1 MSSPKLAVLGL
12 SHGYKF
18 VKRLINCNFA
28 KLMAVAD
35 LSIETA
41 LKSYS
46 VNESEV
52 SEKSKL

>member
-18 VKRLINCNFA
+18 VKQLQKCNFA
-28 KLMAVAD
+28 KLVAVAD

-46 VNESEV
+46 VNES
-52 SEKSKL
+52 